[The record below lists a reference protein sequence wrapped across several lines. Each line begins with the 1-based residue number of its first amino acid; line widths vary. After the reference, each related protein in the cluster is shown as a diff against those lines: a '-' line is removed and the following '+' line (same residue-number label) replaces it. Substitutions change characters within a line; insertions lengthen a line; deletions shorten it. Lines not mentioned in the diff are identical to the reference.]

1 MTGEQCFPLTD
12 IHRVSVEVDVRD
24 VTAQWN
30 ERADISVQGN
40 GAEAFLEAGELF
52 ITANRDRQFSKE
64 RIAIELPLH
73 EVLAFS
79 LKAERGDVSLD
90 RPQGKIDLRLDN
102 GDLQVANGTGSLSIS
117 SGKGDLKIETFAG
130 NVTVNSGSGD
140 KLFNDVTGDVVA
152 RSGRGD
158 IKILRGSGAAEIT
171 GASGDVIINDRDTTR
186 LNVTSASGDVVI
198 RGGSLGQTAIETASG
213 DIACNVPLTI
223 ATYDFSA
230 ASGDM
235 ALSVQR
241 DLPLRVDAATTRG
254 SIRSDL
260 PLVAIQQ
267 RGPRNPHGKR
277 VVGSTS
283 DAAERAEISM
293 RTTSGDIRLEWSN
306 ASASATAPAAPVAPS
321 RPAGLAP
328 QAAIPVPAPA
338 KPRNNEPIT
347 HDLFDDDRRRVI
359 LSALADGSLSVE
371 EASRLL
377 DAMGGSSNQQNGGR

>member
-321 RPAGLAP
+321 RPAGPAP